1 MQIRTSTT
9 NLTRV
14 TDAQTASK
22 GIQNRESKKKKWTQ
36 ANLVSRKKCSKWG
49 GPRTELPTEKS
60 WVPASPLLVQGIL
73 IPWQGVRAPPLQQYA
88 HPKWKGKIQV
98 LRHFQHF
105 PASACASKRAFLQL
119 REEQNPSIFDQKLV
133 GISRKEQK
141 SEQDHPELIR
151 NTAYYYSEV
160 V

>member
-1 MQIRTSTT
+1 MLKMTKYQET
-9 NLTRV
+9 LG
-14 TDAQTASK
+14 AA
-22 GIQNRESKKKKWTQ
+22 GAE
-36 ANLVSRKKCSKWG
+36 
-49 GPRTELPTEKS
+49 
-60 WVPASPLLVQGIL
+60 
-73 IPWQGVRAPPLQQYA
+73 
-88 HPKWKGKIQV
+88 KIQV